1 MIEECSPSGGAQKRG
16 RVGMELASN
25 IGATTQTEERQ
36 WELGSLPSQ
45 AEEHRN
51 KGILC
56 RMKSR
61 SAKSRKRGLWSAN
74 PSRGAPKKEELTAEG
89 CRRE

>member
-36 WELGSLPSQ
+36 WELGTLPSQ

-51 KGILC
+51 KGI
-56 RMKSR
+56 
-61 SAKSRKRGLWSAN
+61 
-74 PSRGAPKKEELTAEG
+74 
-89 CRRE
+89 